1 MKNVGKLLV
10 VLQTL
15 LNMEEF
21 IMVRNHVYV
30 RNVTRPFVML
40 ELRLHHRICSGA
52 KPFECV
58 KCGNSFMYISNFKPH
73 LRIHTGKKTMN
84 GRNVGRS
91 LEGVRDLLNIIVFI
105 LVRNLINVTCMVIA
119 LVSVQPS
126 QRIHTGEK
134 PC

>member
-1 MKNVGKLLV
+1 MKNVGKLFV

-30 RNVTRPFVML
+30 RNVARPFVML
-40 ELRLHHRICSGA
+40 ELRLHRRICSGA

-73 LRIHTGKKTMN
+73 LRIHTGKKLYEWKKC
-84 GRNVGRS
+84 GKVFR
-91 LEGVRDLLNIIVFI
+91 GVRDLLNIIVFI
-105 LVRNLINVTCMVIA
+105 LVRNLINVPCMVIA
-119 LVSVQPS
+119 LVSVQPFTED
-126 QRIHTGEK
+126 RH
-134 PC
+134 